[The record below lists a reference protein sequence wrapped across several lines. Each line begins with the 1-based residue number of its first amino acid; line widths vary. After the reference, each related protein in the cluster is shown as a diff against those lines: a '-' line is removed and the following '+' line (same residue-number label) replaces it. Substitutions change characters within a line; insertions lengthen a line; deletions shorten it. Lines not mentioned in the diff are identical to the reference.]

1 MQDIVISF
9 GPTGV
14 VQGLHRDEFPL
25 DFLGRQ
31 KVERASEIKF
41 DDDAQSWTVWF
52 PREGDTRDYATDPS
66 FAGFDSYS
74 GARSFEVEYL
84 NRCRLE
90 GIAPL
95 SEEGVTLAGALR
107 AATEGR

>member
-9 GPTGV
+9 SPDGV
-14 VQGLHRDEFPL
+14 VHGLHRDEFPL

-41 DDDAQSWTVWF
+41 DDDAQSWKVWF
-52 PREGDTRDYATDPS
+52 PSEGDTREYATDPS

-84 NRCRLE
+84 NACSLE
-90 GIAPL
+90 DIRPL
-95 SEEGVTLAGALR
+95 SAPGYVLARLLR
-107 AATEGR
+107 ASMGA